1 MKRLLIILCA
11 ALAIIF
17 CSMGKDVHAV
27 SYEFSLNP
35 NLLNL
40 NHGYAYTWGIPQ
52 AIGPDEVITEATFIL
67 SDINNWRIEAD
78 YLYVHLL
85 DNAPLGIKRYNDGL
99 TNNDYFYNQGDL
111 LFTYEDINEYE
122 QKAKKGSKWINPPEN
137 YVYPFDE
144 SELIALNDWIRDGII
159 GYAIDPDCRYSVKKI
174 ALRFQTISRQVPPA
188 SIPEPGT
195 LVLLGAG
202 LAGLAFFRRFNL
214 KK

>member
-17 CSMGKDVHAV
+17 CSVGKDVHAV

-52 AIGPDEVITEATFIL
+52 DIGPDEVITEATFTL
-67 SDINNWRIEAD
+67 SDINDWRIEED
-78 YLYVHLL
+78 YFYVHLL
-85 DNAPLGIKRYNDGL
+85 DDTFLGVTQYNDGL
-99 TNNDYFYNQGDL
+99 GNNDYFNNQGLL
-111 LFTYEDINEYE
+111 LFTYEDKNEYGL
-122 QKAKKGSKWINPPEN
+122 KIKKGTKWLNPPEN
-137 YVYPFDE
+137 YVHPFNA

-159 GYAIDPDCRYSVKKI
+159 GYAIDPDCRYKVNKI
-174 ALRFQTISRQVPPA
+174 NLQFQTASVPNPPA
-188 SIPEPGT
+188 PVPEPGT
-195 LVLLGAG
+195 LILLGSG
-202 LAGLAFFRRFNL
+202 LAGLAFFRRYSL